1 MSEPAKSALFAT
13 AIVVM
18 TAAGYWIKGAVDA
31 DKAAIVVSARGVGK
45 ERGAGKERGEYG
57 GDLRFLRRFHIGPQ
71 SSSES
76 NQYFDLWS
84 PGALPAL
91 ARFNGLT
98 NNRAL
103 LVDSHGGA
111 GYRWHGR
118 GYGLYPR
125 ETLLQRGQETLGF
138 SPADF
143 ARVLGRDNAA
153 AIHNIVIAGCNEE
166 GRFRSQEWRR
176 HFVNATNITHMTPGQ
191 LAYKPMFY
199 QAMVT
204 PSSEIKPLFGRQR
217 RTSDR
222 LESSI
227 EREPSPGAEPF
238 GAYIA
243 DLYLPG
249 ARKPYRTQRAGRELL
264 EPERPS
270 LEMLRADLVSAVSR
284 RDGV

>member
-1 MSEPAKSALFAT
+1 L
-13 AIVVM
+13 
-18 TAAGYWIKGAVDA
+18 
-31 DKAAIVVSARGVGK
+31 
-45 ERGAGKERGEYG
+45 
-57 GDLRFLRRFHIGPQ
+57 
-71 SSSES
+71 ES
-76 NQYFDLWS
+76 NHYFDLWS

-103 LVDSHGGA
+103 FVDSHGSA
-111 GYRWHGR
+111 GFRWHGR

-125 ETLLQRGQETLGF
+125 ETLLQRGQETPAF

-143 ARVLGRDNAA
+143 ARVLGHDDAA

-176 HFVNATNITHMTPGQ
+176 HFVNATNITYMTPGI

-199 QAMVT
+199 QAIVT
-204 PSSEIKPLFGRQR
+204 PSSEIKPLYGR
-217 RTSDR
+217 
-222 LESSI
+222 ESSSGNQSTCGI
-227 EREPSPGAEPF
+227 QREPSPGAKPL
-238 GAYIA
+238 GAYVA

-264 EPERPS
+264 EPERAATA
-270 LEMLRADLVSAVSR
+270 LRADCAPSDARL
-284 RDGV
+284 